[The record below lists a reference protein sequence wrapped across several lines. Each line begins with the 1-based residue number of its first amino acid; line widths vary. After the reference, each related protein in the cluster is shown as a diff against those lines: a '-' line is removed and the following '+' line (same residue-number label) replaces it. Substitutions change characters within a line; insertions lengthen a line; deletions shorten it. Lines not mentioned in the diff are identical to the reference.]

1 MKKVYF
7 VSGARSEFD
16 ILSPVIRQCR
26 HHGLDARIVL
36 CAAHL
41 SPFHGMGID
50 QIRAQ
55 GYSVEVAIESLL
67 ASESNSGRALSFA
80 NIVEGLTRFFCQSRP
95 DIICIAGDREEAL
108 AAALVG
114 NFLGIHVAHL
124 FGGDRCI
131 ASDIDEVF
139 RPAISK
145 LSHFHFTAAEGHRE
159 RLIRMGEYP
168 ENIWTVGG
176 TGLDGLAGLDDM
188 ADEELSNRL
197 GVDISQ
203 PFFLVI
209 HHPTPTFG
217 VEGTEREMLSVL
229 QGVLATGA
237 RVFCSYPNFD
247 PGNMGIRRAIEAVA
261 EANPNQLVRYH
272 NLPRE
277 VFAALYRRAAGVVG
291 NSSSIIIEAGFL
303 KKPGILCG
311 RRQDLRE
318 CGSNVI
324 RVDSEDTAAIAA
336 ACRRALEDA
345 DFLET
350 IARSDSLYG
359 DGHAGERVARILSMV
374 PLTGEILRKTN
385 AY

>member
-1 MKKVYF
+1 LKKVYF

-16 ILSPVIRQCR
+16 ILSPVIRQCP
-26 HHGLDARIVL
+26 HYGLDPRIVL

-50 QIRAQ
+50 QIREQ
-55 GYSVEVAIESLL
+55 GYSIEVAIETLL
-67 ASESNSGRALSFA
+67 ASESFSGRALSFV
-80 NIVEGLTRFFCQSRP
+80 NIIEGLTRFFGQSRP
-95 DIICIAGDREEAL
+95 DIICIAGDREEVL

-114 NFLGIHVAHL
+114 TFLGIHVAHL

-131 ASDIDEVF
+131 ASDIDEIF

-145 LSHFHFTAAEGHRE
+145 LAHFHFTATEGHRE

-168 ENIWTVGG
+168 EHIWTVGG
-176 TGLDGLAGLDDM
+176 TGLDGLIGLTDVTDN
-188 ADEELSNRL
+188 ELGRRFD
-197 GVDISQ
+197 VDFNK
-203 PFFLVI
+203 PFFMVI
-209 HHPTPTFG
+209 HHPSPTFG
-217 VEGTEREMLSVL
+217 VEGTEQEMLSVL

-237 RVFCSYPNFD
+237 TVFCSYPNFD
-247 PGNMGIRRAIEAVA
+247 PGNIGIRRAIDSVA
-261 EANPNQLVRYH
+261 ETNPRQLIRYH

-277 VFAALYRRAAGVVG
+277 VFAALYRRTAGIVG

-311 RRQDLRE
+311 PRQDLRE
-318 CGSNVI
+318 CGPHVI
-324 RVDSEDTAAIAA
+324 KVKSEDTKAITA
-336 ACRRALEDA
+336 ACQRALD
-345 DFLET
+345 DVNFLNT
-350 IARSDSLYG
+350 IASSISLYG
-359 DGHAGERVARILSMV
+359 DGHASERVARILSTV

>member
-1 MKKVYF
+1 MKKIHF

-16 ILSPVIRQCR
+16 ILSPVIRRCADF
-26 HHGLDARIVL
+26 GLDARVVL
-36 CAAHL
+36 CAAQL
-41 SPFHGMGID
+41 SPFHGLGIE

-55 GYSVEVAIESLL
+55 GYRVEGAIESLL
-67 ASESNSGRALSFA
+67 ASESDSGRALSFA
-80 NIVEGLTRFFCQSRP
+80 NVIEGLVRFLSQNRP
-95 DIICIAGDREEAL
+95 DMICVAGDREEAL
-108 AAALVG
+108 AAALAG

-145 LSHFHFTAAEGHRE
+145 LAHFHFTATEGHRE
-159 RLIRMGEYP
+159 RLIRMGEHP

-176 TGLDGLAGLDDM
+176 TGLDGLAGLGNM
-188 ADEELSNRL
+188 TDEELNSHF
-197 GVDISQ
+197 GADITQ

-229 QGVLATGA
+229 QGVLGTGA

-247 PGNMGIRRAIEAVA
+247 PGNMGMRRAIDAMA
-261 EANPNQLVRYH
+261 EANPSQLVRYH

-277 VFAALYRRAAGVVG
+277 VFAALYRRAAGIVG

-311 RRQDLRE
+311 PRQDLRE
-318 CGSNVI
+318 RGGNVI
-324 RVDSEDTAAIAA
+324 RVDSDDVPAITA
-336 ACRRALEDA
+336 ACRRALGDA
-345 DFLET
+345 DFLESV
-350 IARSDSLYG
+350 ARSGSLYG
-359 DGHAGERVARILSMV
+359 DGHAGERVARILGTV

>member
-16 ILSPVIRQCR
+16 ILSPVIQQCS
-26 HHGLDARIVL
+26 HFGLDARIVL

-41 SPFHGMGID
+41 SPFHGMGVD

-55 GYSVEVAIESLL
+55 GYSVEAGIETLL
-67 ASESNSGRALSFA
+67 ASESYSGRALSFV
-80 NIVEGLTRFFCQSRP
+80 NIIEGLTRFFGQNRP

-114 NFLGIHVAHL
+114 TFLCIHVAHL
-124 FGGDRCI
+124 FGGDRCC
-131 ASDIDEVF
+131 ASDIDEIF

-145 LSHFHFTAAEGHRE
+145 LAHFHFTATEGHRE
-159 RLIRMGEYP
+159 RLIRMGERP

-176 TGLDGLAGLDDM
+176 TGLDGLIGLNDVR
-188 ADEELSNRL
+188 DEDLSKRF
-197 GVDISQ
+197 GVDISK

-209 HHPTPTFG
+209 HHPSPSFG

-229 QGVLATGA
+229 KGVLATGN

-247 PGNMGIRRAIEAVA
+247 PGNVGIRRAIDAVS
-261 EANPNQLVRYH
+261 EANPRQMVRYH

-277 VFAALYRRAAGVVG
+277 VFAALYRRAAGIVG

-311 RRQDLRE
+311 SRQNLRE
-318 CGSNVI
+318 CGPHVI
-324 RVDSEDTAAIAA
+324 RVGIEDPAAITA
-336 ACRRALEDA
+336 ACRRALEDV

-359 DGHAGERVARILSMV
+359 DGHSSERVARILSNLS
-374 PLTGEILRKTN
+374 LTGEALLKMN

>member
-16 ILSPVIRQCR
+16 ILSPVIQQCS
-26 HHGLDARIVL
+26 HFELDARIVL

-55 GYSVEVAIESLL
+55 GYPVEVAIETLL
-67 ASESNSGRALSFA
+67 ASESYSGRALSFV
-80 NIVEGLTRFFCQSRP
+80 NIIEGLTRFFGQSRP

-114 NFLGIHVAHL
+114 TFLGIHVAHL

-131 ASDIDEVF
+131 ASDIDEIF

-145 LSHFHFTAAEGHRE
+145 LAHFHFTATEGHRE

-176 TGLDGLAGLDDM
+176 TGLDGLIGLDDV
-188 ADEELSNRL
+188 ANEELSNRF

-209 HHPTPTFG
+209 HHPSPSFG

-229 QGVLATGA
+229 KGVLATGA
-237 RVFCSYPNFD
+237 KIFCSYPNFD
-247 PGNMGIRRAIEAVA
+247 PGNIGIRRAIDAVT
-261 EANPNQLVRYH
+261 EANPNQMVRYH

-277 VFAALYRRAAGVVG
+277 VFSALYRRAAGIVG

-311 RRQDLRE
+311 PRQNLRE
-318 CGSNVI
+318 CGSHGI
-324 RVDSEDTAAIAA
+324 RVDSEDTAAITA
-336 ACRRALEDA
+336 ACRRALEDV

-359 DGHAGERVARILSMV
+359 DGHASERVARILSTI
-374 PLTGEILRKTN
+374 PLTGEILRKMN

>member
-16 ILSPVIRQCR
+16 ILSPVIQQCP
-26 HHGLDARIVL
+26 HFGLDARIVL
-36 CAAHL
+36 CGAHL

-67 ASESNSGRALSFA
+67 ASESSSGRALSFA
-80 NIVEGLTRFFCQSRP
+80 NVIEGLTRFFGQCRP

-108 AAALVG
+108 ATALVG
-114 NFLGIHVAHL
+114 NFLGIHVAHI

-131 ASDIDEVF
+131 ASDIDEIF

-145 LSHFHFTAAEGHRE
+145 LAHFHFTATEGHRE
-159 RLIRMGEYP
+159 RLIRMGEQP
-168 ENIWTVGG
+168 EFIWTVGG
-176 TGLDGLAGLDDM
+176 TGLDGLIELNDVT
-188 ADEELSNRL
+188 DEKLENRF
-197 GVDISQ
+197 GVDINQ

-247 PGNMGIRRAIEAVA
+247 PGNMGIRRAIDAIA
-261 EANPNQLVRYH
+261 EANPSQLVRYH

-277 VFAALYRRAAGVVG
+277 VFAALYRRTAGIVG

-311 RRQDLRE
+311 PRQDLRE
-318 CGSNVI
+318 CGPHVI
-324 RVDSEDTAAIAA
+324 RVDSEDAAAITA
-336 ACRRALEDA
+336 ACRRALGDVG
-345 DFLET
+345 FLET

-359 DGHAGERVARILSMV
+359 DGHAGERVARILSTV